1 MFRLEDEKGNLMIQ
15 IRDLFLS
22 IRRGLFLLRKQE
34 VLRMEQQ
41 KGNGWALLPLGV
53 FLVLFV
59 GSGII
64 TGDFY
69 KLPVLVAIIIAAI
82 VALAMNRKDSLN
94 VKVERFAKG
103 AGHPDIII
111 MVLIFILAGAFS
123 QVAKGMGAVDST
135 VNLALSV
142 LPQSLVV
149 VGIFVIGAFISI
161 SMGTSMGTIAALGP
175 IAVGISEQAHVSITL
190 AIAAVIG
197 GAMFGD
203 NLSIISDTTIAA
215 VRTQKTNMS
224 DKLKVNFFIVLPAA
238 IVTVI
243 LLLVMTLGN
252 TSSVEIK
259 DFSWFKILPYVGVL
273 VAAIFGANVL
283 SILTGGIVLAGV
295 IGLADGSYTLS
306 SLAKTVTE
314 GIGGM
319 SELIILSLLIGG
331 MVELIR
337 YNGGI
342 QFLLNLLTR
351 RIQTKKGGEFSIAGL
366 VSLTNLATANNTISI
381 ITAGPLA
388 KEISDKYSI
397 DNRKSASLLDLFSCS
412 VQGLIPYGAQ
422 MLLAAGF
429 AKVSPVEIIPFTFY
443 PMLTAVCGIIAIVI
457 GFPRLN
463 KKSKSSKE
471 AA

>member
-1 MFRLEDEKGNLMIQ
+1 
-15 IRDLFLS
+15 
-22 IRRGLFLLRKQE
+22 
-34 VLRMEQQ
+34 MEQQ

-123 QVAKGMGAVDST
+123 EVAKGMGAVDST

-190 AIAAVIG
+190 AIAAVVG

-203 NLSIISDTTIAA
+203 NLSVISDTTIAA

-429 AKVSPVEIIPFTFY
+429 AKVSPIEIIPFTFY
-443 PMLTAVCGIIAIVI
+443 PMLTAVCGIIAIAI

>member
-22 IRRGLFLLRKQE
+22 IRRGPFLLRKQE

-429 AKVSPVEIIPFTFY
+429 AKVSPIEIIPFTFY

>member
-190 AIAAVIG
+190 AIAAVVG

-429 AKVSPVEIIPFTFY
+429 AKVSPIEIIPFTFY
-443 PMLTAVCGIIAIVI
+443 PMLTAVCGIIAIVV

>member
-82 VALAMNRKDSLN
+82 VALAMNRKNSLN

-190 AIAAVIG
+190 AIAAVVG

-429 AKVSPVEIIPFTFY
+429 AKVSPIEIIPFTFY
-443 PMLTAVCGIIAIVI
+443 PMLTAVCGIIAIVV

>member
-1 MFRLEDEKGNLMIQ
+1 
-15 IRDLFLS
+15 
-22 IRRGLFLLRKQE
+22 
-34 VLRMEQQ
+34 
-41 KGNGWALLPLGV
+41 
-53 FLVLFV
+53 
-59 GSGII
+59 
-64 TGDFY
+64 
-69 KLPVLVAIIIAAI
+69 
-82 VALAMNRKDSLN
+82 
-94 VKVERFAKG
+94 
-103 AGHPDIII
+103 
-111 MVLIFILAGAFS
+111 
-123 QVAKGMGAVDST
+123 MGAVDST

-190 AIAAVIG
+190 AIAAVVG

-203 NLSIISDTTIAA
+203 NLSVISDTTIAA

-381 ITAGPLA
+381 ITACPLA

-429 AKVSPVEIIPFTFY
+429 AKVSPIEIIPFTFY

>member
-123 QVAKGMGAVDST
+123 EVAKGMGAVDST

-190 AIAAVIG
+190 AIAAVVG

-203 NLSIISDTTIAA
+203 NLSVISDTTIAA

-224 DKLKVNFFIVLPAA
+224 DKLKINFFIVLPAA

-429 AKVSPVEIIPFTFY
+429 AKVSPIEIIPFTFY

>member
-123 QVAKGMGAVDST
+123 EVAKGMGAVDST

-149 VGIFVIGAFISI
+149 AGIFVIGAFISI

-175 IAVGISEQAHVSITL
+175 IAVGISEQAHVSVTL
-190 AIAAVIG
+190 AIAGVIG

-203 NLSIISDTTIAA
+203 NLSVVSDTTIAA
-215 VRTQKTNMS
+215 VRTQKTNMT

-259 DFSWFKILPYVGVL
+259 DFSWFKILPYIGVL
-273 VAAIFGANVL
+273 VAAVFGANVL

>member
-1 MFRLEDEKGNLMIQ
+1 
-15 IRDLFLS
+15 
-22 IRRGLFLLRKQE
+22 
-34 VLRMEQQ
+34 
-41 KGNGWALLPLGV
+41 
-53 FLVLFV
+53 
-59 GSGII
+59 
-64 TGDFY
+64 
-69 KLPVLVAIIIAAI
+69 
-82 VALAMNRKDSLN
+82 
-94 VKVERFAKG
+94 
-103 AGHPDIII
+103 
-111 MVLIFILAGAFS
+111 
-123 QVAKGMGAVDST
+123 
-135 VNLALSV
+135 
-142 LPQSLVV
+142 
-149 VGIFVIGAFISI
+149 
-161 SMGTSMGTIAALGP
+161 MGTIAALGP
-175 IAVGISEQAHVSITL
+175 IAVGISEQAHVSVTL
-190 AIAAVIG
+190 AIAGVIG

-203 NLSIISDTTIAA
+203 NLSVVSDTTIAA
-215 VRTQKTNMS
+215 VRTQQTNMT

-259 DFSWFKILPYVGVL
+259 DFSWFKILPYIGVL
-273 VAAIFGANVL
+273 VAAVFGANVL
-283 SILTGGIVLAGV
+283 SILTGGVVLAGA

-306 SLAKTVTE
+306 SFAKTVTE

-342 QFLLNLLTR
+342 HFLLNLLTR

-397 DNRKSASLLDLFSCS
+397 DKRKSASLLDLFSCS
-412 VQGLIPYGAQ
+412 IQGLIPYGAQ

-429 AKVSPVEIIPFTFY
+429 AKVSPIEIIPFTFY

-463 KKSKSSKE
+463 KTSKSSKE

>member
-1 MFRLEDEKGNLMIQ
+1 
-15 IRDLFLS
+15 
-22 IRRGLFLLRKQE
+22 
-34 VLRMEQQ
+34 MEQQ

-64 TGDFY
+64 AGDFY

-123 QVAKGMGAVDST
+123 EVAKGMGAVDST
-135 VNLALSV
+135 VNLALSA

-190 AIAAVIG
+190 AIAAVVG

-203 NLSIISDTTIAA
+203 NLSVISDTTIAA

-429 AKVSPVEIIPFTFY
+429 AKVSPIEIIPFTFY

>member
-123 QVAKGMGAVDST
+123 EVAKGMGAVDST

-190 AIAAVIG
+190 AIAAVVG

-203 NLSIISDTTIAA
+203 NLSVISDTTIAA

-429 AKVSPVEIIPFTFY
+429 AKVSPIEIIPFTFY
-443 PMLTAVCGIIAIVI
+443 PMLTAVCGVIAIVI

>member
-1 MFRLEDEKGNLMIQ
+1 
-15 IRDLFLS
+15 
-22 IRRGLFLLRKQE
+22 
-34 VLRMEQQ
+34 
-41 KGNGWALLPLGV
+41 
-53 FLVLFV
+53 
-59 GSGII
+59 
-64 TGDFY
+64 
-69 KLPVLVAIIIAAI
+69 
-82 VALAMNRKDSLN
+82 
-94 VKVERFAKG
+94 
-103 AGHPDIII
+103 
-111 MVLIFILAGAFS
+111 
-123 QVAKGMGAVDST
+123 
-135 VNLALSV
+135 
-142 LPQSLVV
+142 
-149 VGIFVIGAFISI
+149 
-161 SMGTSMGTIAALGP
+161 MGTSMGTIAALGP
-175 IAVGISEQAHVSITL
+175 IAVGISEQAHVSVTL
-190 AIAAVIG
+190 AIAGVIG

-203 NLSIISDTTIAA
+203 NLSVVSDTTIAA
-215 VRTQKTNMS
+215 VRTQKTNMT

-238 IVTVI
+238 IITVV

-259 DFSWFKILPYVGVL
+259 DFSWFKILPYIGVL
-273 VAAIFGANVL
+273 VAAVFGANVL

-342 QFLLNLLTR
+342 NFLLNLLTR

-429 AKVSPVEIIPFTFY
+429 AKVSPIEIIPFTFY

>member
-123 QVAKGMGAVDST
+123 EVAKGMGAVDST

-149 VGIFVIGAFISI
+149 AGIFVIGAFISI

-175 IAVGISEQAHVSITL
+175 IAVGISEQAHVSVTL
-190 AIAAVIG
+190 AIAGVIG

-203 NLSIISDTTIAA
+203 NLSVVSDTTIAA
-215 VRTQKTNMS
+215 VRTQKTNMT

-259 DFSWFKILPYVGVL
+259 DFSWFKILPYIGVL
-273 VAAIFGANVL
+273 VAAVFGANVL
-283 SILTGGIVLAGV
+283 SILTGGIVLAGA

-429 AKVSPVEIIPFTFY
+429 AKVSPIEIIPFTFY

>member
-123 QVAKGMGAVDST
+123 EVAKGMGAVDST

-149 VGIFVIGAFISI
+149 AGIFVIGAFISI

-175 IAVGISEQAHVSITL
+175 IAIGISEQAHVSVTL
-190 AIAAVIG
+190 AIAGVIG

-203 NLSIISDTTIAA
+203 NLSVVSDTTIAA
-215 VRTQKTNMS
+215 VRTQKTNMT

-243 LLLVMTLGN
+243 LLLLMTLGN

-259 DFSWFKILPYVGVL
+259 DFSWFKILPYIGVL
-273 VAAIFGANVL
+273 VAAVFGANVL

-429 AKVSPVEIIPFTFY
+429 AKVSPIEIIPFTFY

-457 GFPRLN
+457 GFPRLK

>member
-94 VKVERFAKG
+94 IKVERFAKG

-123 QVAKGMGAVDST
+123 EVAKGMGAVDST

-149 VGIFVIGAFISI
+149 AGIFVIGAFISI

-175 IAVGISEQAHVSITL
+175 IAVGISEQAHVSVTL
-190 AIAAVIG
+190 AIAGVIG

-203 NLSIISDTTIAA
+203 NLSVVSDTTIAA
-215 VRTQKTNMS
+215 VRTQKTNMT

-259 DFSWFKILPYVGVL
+259 DFSWFKILPYIGVL

-429 AKVSPVEIIPFTFY
+429 AKVSPIEIIPFTFY

>member
-429 AKVSPVEIIPFTFY
+429 AKVSPIEIIPFTFY

>member
-1 MFRLEDEKGNLMIQ
+1 MIQ

-190 AIAAVIG
+190 AIAAVVG

-203 NLSIISDTTIAA
+203 NLSVISDTTIAA

-238 IVTVI
+238 IVTVV

-388 KEISDKYSI
+388 KEIADKYSI

-429 AKVSPVEIIPFTFY
+429 AKVSPIEIIPFTFY

>member
-1 MFRLEDEKGNLMIQ
+1 
-15 IRDLFLS
+15 
-22 IRRGLFLLRKQE
+22 
-34 VLRMEQQ
+34 MEQQ

-190 AIAAVIG
+190 AIAAVVG

-203 NLSIISDTTIAA
+203 NLSVISDTTIAA

-283 SILTGGIVLAGV
+283 SILTGGIVLASV

-429 AKVSPVEIIPFTFY
+429 AKVSPIEIIPFTFY
-443 PMLTAVCGIIAIVI
+443 PMLTAVCGVIAIVI

>member
-123 QVAKGMGAVDST
+123 EVAKGMGAVDST

-190 AIAAVIG
+190 AIAAVVG

-203 NLSIISDTTIAA
+203 NLSVISDTTIAA

-429 AKVSPVEIIPFTFY
+429 AKVSPIEVIPFTFY

>member
-190 AIAAVIG
+190 AIAAVVG

-203 NLSIISDTTIAA
+203 NLSVISDTTIAA

-283 SILTGGIVLAGV
+283 SILTGGIVLASV

-429 AKVSPVEIIPFTFY
+429 AKVSPIEIIPFTFY
-443 PMLTAVCGIIAIVI
+443 PMLTAVCGVIAIVI

>member
-123 QVAKGMGAVDST
+123 EVAKGMGAVDST

-149 VGIFVIGAFISI
+149 AGIFVIGAFISI

-175 IAVGISEQAHVSITL
+175 IAVGISEQAHVSVTL
-190 AIAAVIG
+190 AIAAVVG

-203 NLSIISDTTIAA
+203 NLSVVSDTTIAA
-215 VRTQKTNMS
+215 VRTQKTNMT

-273 VAAIFGANVL
+273 IAAIFGANVL

-429 AKVSPVEIIPFTFY
+429 AKVSPIEIIPFTFY

>member
-190 AIAAVIG
+190 AIAAVVG

-429 AKVSPVEIIPFTFY
+429 AKVSPIEIIPFTFY

>member
-1 MFRLEDEKGNLMIQ
+1 MIQ

-94 VKVERFAKG
+94 AKVERFAKG

-190 AIAAVIG
+190 AIAAVVG

-203 NLSIISDTTIAA
+203 NLSVISDTTIAA

>member
-1 MFRLEDEKGNLMIQ
+1 MIQ

-429 AKVSPVEIIPFTFY
+429 AKVSPIEIIPFTFY

>member
-123 QVAKGMGAVDST
+123 EVAKGMGAVDST

-149 VGIFVIGAFISI
+149 AGIFVIGAFISI

-175 IAVGISEQAHVSITL
+175 IAVGISEQAHVSVTL
-190 AIAAVIG
+190 AIAGVIG

-203 NLSIISDTTIAA
+203 NLSVVSDTTIAA
-215 VRTQKTNMS
+215 VRTQKTNMT

-259 DFSWFKILPYVGVL
+259 DFSWFKILPYIGVL
-273 VAAIFGANVL
+273 VAAVFGANVL

-429 AKVSPVEIIPFTFY
+429 AKVSPIEIIPFTFY

>member
-123 QVAKGMGAVDST
+123 EVAKGMGAVDST

-149 VGIFVIGAFISI
+149 AGIFVIGAFISI

-175 IAVGISEQAHVSITL
+175 IAVGISEQAHVSVTL
-190 AIAAVIG
+190 AIAGVIG

-203 NLSIISDTTIAA
+203 NLSVVSDTTIAA
-215 VRTQKTNMS
+215 VRTQKTNMT

-429 AKVSPVEIIPFTFY
+429 AKVSPIEIIPFTFY

>member
-1 MFRLEDEKGNLMIQ
+1 
-15 IRDLFLS
+15 
-22 IRRGLFLLRKQE
+22 
-34 VLRMEQQ
+34 
-41 KGNGWALLPLGV
+41 
-53 FLVLFV
+53 
-59 GSGII
+59 
-64 TGDFY
+64 
-69 KLPVLVAIIIAAI
+69 
-82 VALAMNRKDSLN
+82 
-94 VKVERFAKG
+94 
-103 AGHPDIII
+103 
-111 MVLIFILAGAFS
+111 
-123 QVAKGMGAVDST
+123 
-135 VNLALSV
+135 
-142 LPQSLVV
+142 
-149 VGIFVIGAFISI
+149 SI

-190 AIAAVIG
+190 AIAAVVG

-203 NLSIISDTTIAA
+203 NLSVISDTTIAA

>member
-1 MFRLEDEKGNLMIQ
+1 
-15 IRDLFLS
+15 
-22 IRRGLFLLRKQE
+22 
-34 VLRMEQQ
+34 
-41 KGNGWALLPLGV
+41 
-53 FLVLFV
+53 
-59 GSGII
+59 
-64 TGDFY
+64 
-69 KLPVLVAIIIAAI
+69 
-82 VALAMNRKDSLN
+82 
-94 VKVERFAKG
+94 
-103 AGHPDIII
+103 
-111 MVLIFILAGAFS
+111 
-123 QVAKGMGAVDST
+123 
-135 VNLALSV
+135 
-142 LPQSLVV
+142 
-149 VGIFVIGAFISI
+149 
-161 SMGTSMGTIAALGP
+161 MGTIAALGP

-190 AIAAVIG
+190 AIAAVVG

-203 NLSIISDTTIAA
+203 NLSVISDTTIAA

>member
-41 KGNGWALLPLGV
+41 KGNGWALLPLSV

-190 AIAAVIG
+190 AIAAVVG

-429 AKVSPVEIIPFTFY
+429 AKVSPIEIIPFTFY

>member
-123 QVAKGMGAVDST
+123 EVAKGMGAVDST

-149 VGIFVIGAFISI
+149 AGIFVIGAFISI

-175 IAVGISEQAHVSITL
+175 IAVGISEQAHVSVTL
-190 AIAAVIG
+190 AIAGVIG

-203 NLSIISDTTIAA
+203 NLSVVSDTTIAA
-215 VRTQKTNMS
+215 VRTQKTNMT

-238 IVTVI
+238 IITVV

-259 DFSWFKILPYVGVL
+259 DFSWFKILPYIGVL
-273 VAAIFGANVL
+273 VAAVFGANVL

-342 QFLLNLLTR
+342 NFLLNLLTR

-429 AKVSPVEIIPFTFY
+429 AKVSPIEIIPFTFY

>member
-123 QVAKGMGAVDST
+123 EVAKGMGAVDST

-190 AIAAVIG
+190 AIAAVVG

-203 NLSIISDTTIAA
+203 NLSVISDTTIAA

-283 SILTGGIVLAGV
+283 SILSGGIVLAGV

-429 AKVSPVEIIPFTFY
+429 AKVSPIEIIPFTFY

>member
-1 MFRLEDEKGNLMIQ
+1 
-15 IRDLFLS
+15 
-22 IRRGLFLLRKQE
+22 
-34 VLRMEQQ
+34 
-41 KGNGWALLPLGV
+41 
-53 FLVLFV
+53 
-59 GSGII
+59 
-64 TGDFY
+64 
-69 KLPVLVAIIIAAI
+69 
-82 VALAMNRKDSLN
+82 
-94 VKVERFAKG
+94 
-103 AGHPDIII
+103 
-111 MVLIFILAGAFS
+111 
-123 QVAKGMGAVDST
+123 
-135 VNLALSV
+135 
-142 LPQSLVV
+142 
-149 VGIFVIGAFISI
+149 
-161 SMGTSMGTIAALGP
+161 
-175 IAVGISEQAHVSITL
+175 
-190 AIAAVIG
+190 
-197 GAMFGD
+197 
-203 NLSIISDTTIAA
+203 
-215 VRTQKTNMS
+215 
-224 DKLKVNFFIVLPAA
+224 
-238 IVTVI
+238 
-243 LLLVMTLGN
+243 MTLGN

>member
-123 QVAKGMGAVDST
+123 EVAKGMGAVDST
-135 VNLALSV
+135 VNLALSA

-190 AIAAVIG
+190 AIAAVVG

-203 NLSIISDTTIAA
+203 NLSVISDTTIAA

-429 AKVSPVEIIPFTFY
+429 AKVSPIEIIPFTFY
-443 PMLTAVCGIIAIVI
+443 PMLTAVCGIITIVI

>member
-123 QVAKGMGAVDST
+123 EVAKGMGAVDST
-135 VNLALSV
+135 VNLALSA

-190 AIAAVIG
+190 AIAAVVG

-203 NLSIISDTTIAA
+203 NLSVISDTTIAA

-429 AKVSPVEIIPFTFY
+429 AKVSPIEIIPFTFY

>member
-190 AIAAVIG
+190 AIAAVVG

-203 NLSIISDTTIAA
+203 NLSVISDTTIAA

-429 AKVSPVEIIPFTFY
+429 AKVSPIEIIPFTFY

>member
-1 MFRLEDEKGNLMIQ
+1 
-15 IRDLFLS
+15 
-22 IRRGLFLLRKQE
+22 
-34 VLRMEQQ
+34 MEQQ

-295 IGLADGSYTLS
+295 IGLADESYTLS

-429 AKVSPVEIIPFTFY
+429 AKVSPIEIIPFTFY